1 MGLGSEPDAR
11 VCGGDGFLGT
21 PASSM
26 GTRDANAGRAFAAP
40 SFFPT
45 PSPNDG
51 GGLPLPVR
59 GRWPFCIRSDS
70 MRFRLEFSGRLSA
83 YPASILCFVPRRS
96 PEHAPLQAFLVL
108 DSSGV
113 VRVERRLEPGSGNN
127 TRSSAAPPSS
137 WECGLERCRWGLV
150 GGVARSSPVLQPM
163 ATLYIR
169 ACMR

>member
-51 GGLPLPVR
+51 GGLLLPVR

-113 VRVERRLEPGSGNN
+113 VRVERRPETTHVRQRRRRVGSVVRNGVGEA
-127 TRSSAAPPSS
+127 SS
-137 WECGLERCRWGLV
+137 LL
-150 GGVARSSPVLQPM
+150 VLQPM
-163 ATLYIR
+163 ASLVAPGSGPKR
-169 ACMR
+169 AHYGR